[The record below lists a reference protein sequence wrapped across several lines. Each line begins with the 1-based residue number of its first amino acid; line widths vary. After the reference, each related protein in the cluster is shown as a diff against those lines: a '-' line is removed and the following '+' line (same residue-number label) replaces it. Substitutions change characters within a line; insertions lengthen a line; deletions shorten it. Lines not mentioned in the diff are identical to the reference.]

1 MSFNTFALL
10 TVRCRSCRYHVSSV
24 PPATLPAPATTAMN
38 GLAVA
43 EVQLSPQDAIDRLP
57 PLLRPGAGC
66 ADHAPGIRS
75 AFESRFPGIPL
86 TGCWPHVAWH
96 FSHGKLLDKKHK
108 RFETIQLQLAE
119 LHTCHTV
126 GMWDVLVAVVGQEWG
141 RRDTKLNALWDS
153 VLVAPRNNWH
163 LGVTQVPGSTPSQQ
177 AQESWHNAGVMQRVK
192 RELNASTEHVLNQT
206 LPRLIAL
213 DGVPRHLAPCTIPCN
228 FLLISCP
235 KLPDPSDTR
244 AIASL

>member
-1 MSFNTFALL
+1 MDAPFKTIGEVNAYEENEVVKIQARSLPEATKKKRIREVEKECEAHRKTLL
-10 TVRCRSCRYHVSSV
+10 
-24 PPATLPAPATTAMN
+24 A
-38 GLAVA
+38 
-43 EVQLSPQDAIDRLP
+43 
-57 PLLRPGAGC
+57 
-66 ADHAPGIRS
+66 
-75 AFESRFPGIPL
+75 
-86 TGCWPHVAWH
+86 
-96 FSHGKLLDKKHK
+96 
-108 RFETIQLQLAE
+108 
-119 LHTCHTV
+119 
-126 GMWDVLVAVVGQEWG
+126 
-141 RRDTKLNALWDS
+141 NAWDS